1 MAQDGNSNQRSGEE
15 VHPLFTELFLS
26 GDLDDDGPA
35 GRRRR
40 TRLNRKASQKQELRR
55 A

>member
-1 MAQDGNSNQRSGEE
+1 MAQDGNRDQRHGEK
-15 VHPLFTELFLS
+15 VHPLFTELYLS
-26 GDLDDDGPA
+26 GDLDDDEGP

-40 TRLNRKASQKQELRR
+40 NRLNRKASQKQELRN